1 MLCEVHY
8 LSQGPRESGR
18 RQQHPGG
25 HRVGQSEGARKSADA
40 ALHQCH
46 TDRQERLAGQ

>member
-8 LSQGPRESGR
+8 LSSGPGESGR
-18 RQQHPGG
+18 CQQHPGG
-25 HRVGQSEGARKSADA
+25 HSLGQSEGAGKSADA
-40 ALHQCH
+40 ALHQRH